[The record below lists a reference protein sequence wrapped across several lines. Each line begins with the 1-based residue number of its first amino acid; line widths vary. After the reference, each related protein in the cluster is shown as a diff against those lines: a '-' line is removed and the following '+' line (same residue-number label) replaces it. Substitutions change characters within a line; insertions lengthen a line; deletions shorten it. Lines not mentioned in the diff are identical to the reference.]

1 MLKIWTFL
9 KYGDYEYATINS
21 VVNKNFDSRFEVICL
36 KILHHYL
43 QPFSSVAF
51 SLTFWQFWDCSENG
65 QRQLMKK
72 FSMSQAN
79 QKWIENKSS
88 LKTVKMLVKK
98 IYCFW
103 DKISS
108 KGYYFMVLM
117 FLTNW
122 NLIFILVN
130 FFHFLPISWA
140 TWFCNVWLLTS
151 HWEKN
156 KSIYAVSLNQ
166 AKHCRKHQKSWG
178 QPKSW
183 EVVLP
188 NQLSRIHNHRT

>member
-1 MLKIWTFL
+1 MDFGGAACIFYFW
-9 KYGDYEYATINS
+9 
-21 VVNKNFDSRFEVICL
+21 SRNTHYSLCSTCL
-36 KILHHYL
+36 IQPTHYSHPVC
-43 QPFSSVAF
+43 Q
-51 SLTFWQFWDCSENG
+51 SL
-65 QRQLMKK
+65 
-72 FSMSQAN
+72 SQAN
-79 QKWIENKSS
+79 QKCIKNKSS
-88 LKTVKMLVKK
+88 LKTVKILKK
-98 IYCFW
+98 KSIVFW

-108 KGYYFMVLM
+108 KEYYFMVLM

-122 NLIFILVN
+122 NLTFILVN

-188 NQLSRIHNHRT
+188 NQLFQ

>member
-1 MLKIWTFL
+1 
-9 KYGDYEYATINS
+9 
-21 VVNKNFDSRFEVICL
+21 
-36 KILHHYL
+36 
-43 QPFSSVAF
+43 
-51 SLTFWQFWDCSENG
+51 
-65 QRQLMKK
+65 
-72 FSMSQAN
+72 
-79 QKWIENKSS
+79 
-88 LKTVKMLVKK
+88 
-98 IYCFW
+98 
-103 DKISS
+103 
-108 KGYYFMVLM
+108 MVLM

-188 NQLSRIHNHRT
+188 NQLSRIHNHRTYPSRFWYINQGVLEWDFRRPLSQTKTMQNNVRWPWPFSHINLSSSSELILAT

>member
-1 MLKIWTFL
+1 MDFGSAACIFYFW
-9 KYGDYEYATINS
+9 
-21 VVNKNFDSRFEVICL
+21 SRNTHYSLCSRCL
-36 KILHHYL
+36 IQCLIQPTHYSH
-43 QPFSSVAF
+43 PV
-51 SLTFWQFWDCSENG
+51 C
-65 QRQLMKK
+65 
-72 FSMSQAN
+72 QAN
-79 QKWIENKSS
+79 QKWIKNKSS
-88 LKTVKMLVKK
+88 LKTVKILIKE

-103 DKISS
+103 DKNSS

>member
-1 MLKIWTFL
+1 
-9 KYGDYEYATINS
+9 
-21 VVNKNFDSRFEVICL
+21 
-36 KILHHYL
+36 
-43 QPFSSVAF
+43 
-51 SLTFWQFWDCSENG
+51 
-65 QRQLMKK
+65 
-72 FSMSQAN
+72 
-79 QKWIENKSS
+79 
-88 LKTVKMLVKK
+88 
-98 IYCFW
+98 
-103 DKISS
+103 
-108 KGYYFMVLM
+108 MVLM

-122 NLIFILVN
+122 KLIFIIVN

-151 HWEKN
+151 HWEKT

-188 NQLSRIHNHRT
+188 NQLSRIHNHRTYFWVLFTLSIVWVKTNDNNNCPFYNHFWPFFCQLYVYLSQKGGSDGHFEVLNGSKYWLVQKILPQM